1 MNHED
6 NSNSMIKRTVV
17 EEGTRFKGDLVS
29 TCPVDVRGRVEGEI
43 QAPSLTVSARGAVHG
58 RAKVGSV
65 RSEGEL
71 SGEFEADTVELSGVV
86 CDKTVIR
93 ARSLEVKLT
102 SAKGQQVV
110 FGDCELSIGDEPTEY
125 DALVE
130 PAATYAAVLAEEP
143 RPDETPLSEP
153 APVAAAEPE
162 ADEEADEELT
172 DDAAAR
178 LGSEAPE
185 SGRGDP
191 QVEHKTVHSSI
202 TEALASETASE
213 DKSNGGEASSG
224 WSQPPP
230 AE

>member
-29 TCPVDVRGRVEGEI
+29 TCPVDVRGRIEGEI

-102 SAKGQQVV
+102 SAKGQQIV
-110 FGDCELSIGDEPTEY
+110 FGDCELSIGDEPSEY

-130 PAATYAAVLAEEP
+130 PAATDAALLAEEP
-143 RPDETPLSEP
+143 RPDQAPLSEP
-153 APVAAAEPE
+153 APVAAAEAEPE
-162 ADEEADEELT
+162 PDEELT
-172 DDAAAR
+172 DDAAAS

-185 SGRGDP
+185 SGRGDL

-202 TEALASETASE
+202 AEALASETASE
-213 DKSNGGEASSG
+213 DKPNGGEASSG